1 MKRVEDPRLLTGC
14 GTYIDDIHLPNMAH
28 AAMLRSPHAHARIT
42 SIDTSRAKT
51 LPGVILVMTGAEA
64 AQMTGP
70 LPCFAN
76 PPVEQMCIAVDR
88 VRHVGDPVAPVV
100 AESRY
105 IAEDALELIVVTY
118 APLPVMTDPQES
130 SRT

>member
-14 GTYIDDIHLPNMAH
+14 GTYIDDTHLPNMAH

-51 LPGVILVMTGAEA
+51 LPDLILVMTGAEA

-76 PPVEQMCIAVDR
+76 PPVKQMCLAVDR
-88 VRHVGDPVAPVV
+88 VRHVVEPGAAMVT
-100 AESRY
+100 ESRY
-105 IAEDALELIVVTY
+105 L
-118 APLPVMTDPQES
+118 
-130 SRT
+130 

>member
-1 MKRVEDPRLLTGC
+1 
-14 GTYIDDIHLPNMAH
+14 MAR

-76 PPVEQMCIAVDR
+76 PPVKQMCIAVDR
-88 VRHVGDPVAPVV
+88 VRHVGEPVAAVV

-105 IAEDALELIVVTY
+105 IAEVRPSLFDWPSPPFPAIPAPEDA
-118 APLPVMTDPQES
+118 PP
-130 SRT
+130 